1 MWRFYPLLFII
12 SLLAS
17 RLQAEPV
24 AFVQNRGQWA
34 SEVRFRA
41 EIPGGY
47 LYLKDNALHY
57 VFYDGSALSSH
68 HTPTAGQPISDQI
81 PGHAVE
87 VRFEG
92 ANTASQIETS
102 HPSPTIRN
110 YLTGKNPTGNVA
122 AFSEVLYHDLYPGI
136 DLRLYAYYQTLKYEF
151 IVRPGADP
159 SVIQLVYLGANQL
172 RIDKE
177 QLIVETSL
185 QAITESRP
193 YSYVSQ
199 NGRATEVAAFWQLD
213 AGQSPA
219 GNSRK
224 VGFRFPNGYDK
235 SQTLTIDPE
244 LVFSTYSGS
253 YSDNWGMT
261 ATYDTDGNLYSGG
274 IVFGP
279 DFPATTG
286 AFRTRFSGVVDVAIL
301 KFSPDGSK
309 LLYATFLGGKAAEV
323 PHSLIVNGQGNLVV
337 MGSTSSTDF
346 PVTAGAYQTKTQL
359 GTPASY
365 SFATTTSI
373 EFTNGSDLFVSI
385 LSPDGKQLVA
395 STFVGGA
402 SKDGVGSRLST
413 GPNSDGISFRNYGD
427 DLRGEVIV
435 GPDNDVYVASVTE
448 STDFP
453 APALPVT
460 GTNLADGVVFR
471 LSADLSQLRWSSR
484 IGGSGY
490 DKAHSLKLTSSGTL
504 YVGGVTTSRDLP
516 ASADA
521 IKSKPESTTQ
531 ADGFVARFDNQQLTR
546 LTYLGTAADDIVYLL
561 DVDTDGN
568 PYVFGS
574 TKGKYPV
581 TTGTYQN
588 AGSSQ
593 FIHAL
598 DANLS
603 STVFSTVVGSER
615 ATPDI
620 APTAFLINECGNI
633 YLSGWGGAVNAR
645 TGYNVSSSTNGLP
658 VTSGA
663 YKRTTNGSNFWVALL
678 ERGAKSLLY
687 ATFVGSEAVG
697 RGDHVDGGTSRFNK
711 QGVIYHAVCAC
722 GGTSFPATAQAWSK
736 TNNSSNC
743 NNLAFKFDVDR
754 LRAGFDTYRGT
765 EKGIVTGCT
774 PLTLTFQNTSTGGKQ
789 YQWVIDGQV
798 VSTDTAKTSY
808 VFTKAG
814 QYTVKIRA
822 YNPLTC
828 QRVDSVQQ
836 VITVNPANFRVSPDT
851 TICPDAAA
859 MLRASGAIQYVWSP
873 ADGLSS
879 TTIANPIAR
888 PKQTTTYT
896 VDMTNEYGCTTR
908 RNVTVSSDA
917 SFRPDFSVQIGENC
931 SQAAQLTF
939 VNNTKNA
946 DQYVWQLGNGDT
958 IRTTIPE
965 NYQYE
970 QSGQYA
976 VTLTAYRNGCSLS
989 TTKPI
994 NVENLNNIPNVITP
1008 NNDGKNDVFNSGL
1021 FNAQLVI
1028 YNRWGRRVFEA
1039 SPYQNN
1045 WGSNVDNGVY
1055 YYLLTT
1061 PSGVQCKGWIQVL
1074 E

>member
-1 MWRFYPLLFII
+1 MLIS
-12 SLLAS
+12 SLLTTS
-17 RLQAEPV
+17 LLAEPV
-24 AFVQNRGQWA
+24 AFVENKGQWS

-47 LYLKDNALHY
+47 LYLKANALHY
-57 VFYDGSALSSH
+57 VFYDGAALSSH
-68 HTPTAGQPISDQI
+68 HTPAAGQHTNTI

-92 ANTASQIETS
+92 ATLTSSIETS

-110 YLTGKNPTGNVA
+110 YFTGQKPAGNVS
-122 AFSEVLYHDLYPGI
+122 AFGEVIYHDLYPGI

-151 IVRPGADP
+151 IVHPGADP
-159 SVIQLVYLGANQL
+159 AAIQMTYSGASRVRMDN
-172 RIDKE
+172 D

-185 QAITESRP
+185 QSITESRP

-199 NGRATEVAAFWQLD
+199 NGRATEVAAYWQLD
-213 AGQSPA
+213 ADQAATNTP
-219 GNSRK
+219 RK
-224 VGFRFPNGYDK
+224 VRFRLPNGYDK
-235 SQTLTIDPE
+235 TQTLTIDPE

-261 ATYDTDGNLYSGG
+261 ATYDTEGNLYSGG

-279 DFPATTG
+279 NFPATTG
-286 AFRTRFSGVVDVAIL
+286 AFKTQFSGVVDVAIL

-323 PHSLIVNGQGNLVV
+323 PHSLIVNNRGDLVV

-373 EFTNGSDLFVSI
+373 EFDNGSDLFVSI
-385 LSPDGKQLVA
+385 LSPDGKQLKA

-402 SKDGVGSRLST
+402 SKDGVGAST
-413 GPNSDGISFRNYGD
+413 TTGVHGDGISFRNYGD

-435 GPDNDVYVASVTE
+435 GPNDDVYVASVTE
-448 STDFP
+448 SADFP
-453 APALPVT
+453 AAALPT
-460 GTNLADGVVFR
+460 SGSNQADAVVFR
-471 LSADLSQLRWSSR
+471 LSSDLSQLRWSSR

-490 DKAHSLKLTSSGTL
+490 DKAHSLKLTASGSL
-504 YVGGVTTSRDLP
+504 FVCGVTTSLDMP

-521 IKSKPESTTQ
+521 IKSKPESATHV
-531 ADGFVARFDNQQLTR
+531 DGFVARFDNQQLAR
-546 LTYLGTAADDIVYLL
+546 LTYLGTAAEDIAYLL
-561 DVDTDGN
+561 DIDADGN

-574 TKGKYPV
+574 TRGKYPV

-588 AGSSQ
+588 PGSSQ

-598 DANLS
+598 DATLS
-603 STVFSTVVGSER
+603 KTLFSTVVGSGR

-620 APTAFLINECGNI
+620 APTAFLVNECGNI
-633 YLSGWGGAVNAR
+633 YLSGWGGVVNVR
-645 TGYNVSSSTNGLP
+645 TGFNVNSNTTGLP
-658 VTSGA
+658 VTSEA
-663 YKRTTNGSNFWVALL
+663 YKKTTNGSNFWVALL

-687 ATFVGSEAVG
+687 ATFAGSQDIG

-722 GGTSFPATAQAWSK
+722 GGTNFPATAQAWSK

-765 EKGIVTGCT
+765 EKGVITGCT

-789 YQWVIDGQV
+789 YQWLIDGQV
-798 VSTDTAKTSY
+798 VSTDTARTSY

-814 QYTVKIRA
+814 KYTVKIRA

-828 QRVDSVQQ
+828 QRIDSAQQ
-836 VITVNPANFRVSPDT
+836 VITINPANFQISPDT
-851 TICPDAAA
+851 TICPDARAL
-859 MLRASGAIQYVWSP
+859 LRASGATTYTWSP

-879 TTIANPIAR
+879 TTIASPMAS

-896 VDMTNEYGCTTR
+896 VDMTNEFGCSTR
-908 RNVTVSSDA
+908 RSVTVNTDA
-917 SFRPDFSVQIGENC
+917 SFRPDFAVQVGEDCN
-931 SQAAQLTF
+931 QAARITF
-939 VNNTKNA
+939 VNNTRNA

-958 IRTTIPE
+958 VRTAIPE
-965 NYQYE
+965 NFQYN
-970 QSGQYA
+970 QSGQYT
-976 VTLTAYRNGCSLS
+976 VTLTASRNGCSLTES
-989 TTKPI
+989 KTIT
-994 NVENLNNIPNVITP
+994 VENLNNIPNVITP
-1008 NNDGKNDVFNSGL
+1008 NNDGKNDVFNIGL
-1021 FNAQLVI
+1021 PDAQLVI
-1028 YNRWGRRVFEA
+1028 YNRWGRRVFDA
-1039 SPYQNN
+1039 SPYLND
-1045 WGSNVDNGVY
+1045 WGASMENGIY

-1061 PSGVQCKGWIQVL
+1061 PNGVQCKGWIQVL
-1074 E
+1074 Q